1 MKLLEDIYFGNLAPN
16 EIKIE
21 KGSEM
26 DIQLKRIIQI
36 EEDFVLLLSQEGREL
51 FEKLKL
57 VQSKMNSL
65 FECKAFETGVKFGV
79 KLMTEVFTEKD
90 KSEE

>member
-16 EIKIE
+16 EITIE

-26 DIQLKRIIQI
+26 DIQLKRIIKI
-36 EEDFVLLLSQEGREL
+36 EEDFVMLLRQEGREL

-57 VQSKMNSL
+57 EQSKMNILS
-65 FECKAFETGVKFGV
+65 ECKAFENGVRFGV
-79 KLMTEVFTEKD
+79 ELMIETFVKKD
-90 KSEE
+90 KPEE

>member
-16 EIKIE
+16 EITIE

-26 DIQLKRIIQI
+26 DIQLKRIIKI
-36 EEDFVLLLSQEGREL
+36 EEDFVMLLRQEGREL

-57 VQSKMNSL
+57 EQSKMNSL
-65 FECKAFETGVKFGV
+65 SECKAFENGVRFGV
-79 KLMTEVFTEKD
+79 ELMIETFVKKD
-90 KSEE
+90 KPEE

>member
-1 MKLLEDIYFGNLAPN
+1 MKLLENIYFGNIAPN

-26 DIQLKRIIQI
+26 DIQLKQIIQI
-36 EEDFVLLLSQEGREL
+36 EGEFVQQLSKEERGL

-57 VQSKMNSL
+57 EQSKMNSL
-65 FECKAFETGVKFGV
+65 SECKSFENGVRFGV
-79 KLMTEVFTEKD
+79 KLMTEVFAEKD
-90 KSEE
+90 MSEE